1 MTFDWEQNKAEAL
14 QNGIREETKDS
25 GISSLFGHFGR
36 TPPPT
41 QTTAFMPA
49 QDDVVKD
56 HTFCNFPDLRFEAGI
71 RVSGCTFKNCTVSFS
86 EGTLVIDCTFENC
99 EVSFDQGIVSDC
111 TFKNI
116 RNMSLEKNY
125 MTRSHFH
132 ELLYSDNSTDRLIDL
147 TNSTITDCSFDDV
160 LLNEET
166 CYLCGSDDD
175 ISNVVGCSF
184 THIHTCCIHHDHTD
198 FIADSIYTN
207 GCTGLD
213 SMTYLSSEEAERN
226 RKRTEQICDRIS
238 ELYELMKTGILTQ
251 DEVNE
256 LKTKLMQ
263 AD

>member
-14 QNGIREETKDS
+14 QNGIREETNDS

-41 QTTAFMPA
+41 RTTAFMPA

-132 ELLYSDNSTDRLIDL
+132 ELLYSDNDTDRLIDL

-184 THIHTCCIHHDHTD
+184 THIYSIHQDHTD
-198 FIADSIYTN
+198 FISDDIYTN

-213 SMTYLSSEEAERN
+213 SMTSLSNAAAEWN
-226 RKRTEQICDRIS
+226 RKRTEQVCERIS